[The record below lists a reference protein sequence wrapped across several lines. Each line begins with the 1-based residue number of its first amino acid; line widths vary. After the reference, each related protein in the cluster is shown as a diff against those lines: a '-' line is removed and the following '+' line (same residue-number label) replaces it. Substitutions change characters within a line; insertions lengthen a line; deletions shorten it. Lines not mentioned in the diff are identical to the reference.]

1 MAWTVQQKIDAQ
13 LKLHKSNLKMF
24 EDDLRDFNNVMTVSA
39 ICQEIG
45 VQAAFAAATMGAAT
59 WLSGTRAASAVGGRL
74 VLLGGEGSRI
84 SGFMHGVAKVAGFS
98 SMGAEGWTAGKAMG
112 GFLARLSAGL
122 GVLLIRRMSGDLG
135 MKKPMNFEGMGSAVF
150 FTVLFSFIGSPGPK
164 KPPGVN
170 DASKWLMEKVA
181 HFDKS
186 PVLKMLAKT
195 PDLASVASQ
204 GGKVSAQTG
213 TQIFGLCQ
221 KGYNEL
227 SKDPIGK
234 DILEYLRN
242 NKNEYDERVDDI
254 FKEQSEALVT
264 WGLGAQHHIAK
275 NIELKAGQIDY
286 AAKLPFFARHFDF
299 VGNAE
304 ALKIMSTNAAKS
316 QAFVSLWEAIRD
328 TLKDDAAPSFEKA
341 KEMVR

>member
-24 EDDLRDFNNVMTVSA
+24 EDDLKDFNRVMTASA

-45 VQAAFAAATMGAAT
+45 IQAAFAAATMGAAT
-59 WLSGTRAASAVGGRL
+59 WLSGTRAATAAGGRL
-74 VLLGGEGSRI
+74 VMLGGEGSRI

-112 GFLARLSAGL
+112 GFLARLSAGF
-122 GVLLIRRMSGDLG
+122 GVLLIRRMSGDFG

-150 FTVLFSFIGSPGPK
+150 FTVLFSFLGSPGPK
-164 KPPGVN
+164 NPPGVK
-170 DASKWLMEKVA
+170 DASKWLMEKFA

-186 PVLKMLAKT
+186 PVLKMLAKA
-195 PDLASVASQ
+195 PELASVAGQ
-204 GGKVSAQTG
+204 TTKISAQTG

-227 SKDPIGK
+227 TMDPVGK
-234 DILEYLRN
+234 EVLAYLRT
-242 NKNEYDERVDDI
+242 NKSEYDKRVQDI
-254 FKEQSEALVT
+254 FNDQGEALVT

-275 NIELKAGQIDY
+275 EIERKAEQVDY
-286 AAKLPFFARHFDF
+286 SAKLPFFARHFDF

-316 QAFVSLWEAIRD
+316 QAFVNLWEAIRD
-328 TLKDDAAPSFEKA
+328 TLNKDAAPSFQNA
-341 KEMVR
+341 KDLVR